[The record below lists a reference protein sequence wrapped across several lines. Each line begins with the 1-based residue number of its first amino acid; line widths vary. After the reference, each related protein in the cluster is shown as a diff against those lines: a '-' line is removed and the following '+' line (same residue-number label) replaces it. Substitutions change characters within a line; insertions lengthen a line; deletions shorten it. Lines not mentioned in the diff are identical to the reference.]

1 MFVRI
6 RPVKALDQ
14 GEEPPASGDG
24 SGDGSSP
31 LEVIGEI
38 EGSAL
43 KLRCRL
49 LCDLLGVANSAAFT
63 YLDGDS
69 DTSANRNPNARRK
82 CTTVLNWGSLFELNE
97 R

>member
-1 MFVRI
+1 MWDRSSDPASPCRRF
-6 RPVKALDQ
+6 
-14 GEEPPASGDG
+14 GPASG
-24 SGDGSSP
+24 
-31 LEVIGEI
+31 EVIGEI

-69 DTSANRNPNARRK
+69 DTTANRNPNALRK
-82 CTTVLNWGSLFELNE
+82 CTTVLNWGSLFGRNEL
-97 R
+97 